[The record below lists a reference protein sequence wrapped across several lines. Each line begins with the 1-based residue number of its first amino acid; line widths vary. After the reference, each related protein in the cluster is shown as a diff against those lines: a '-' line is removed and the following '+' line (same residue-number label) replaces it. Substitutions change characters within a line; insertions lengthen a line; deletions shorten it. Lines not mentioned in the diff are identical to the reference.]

1 MLQYVL
7 LLAVS
12 DNKLIIIACDNKHVF
27 LITKKYIVYKYNM
40 NFYKTKV
47 KNIEIRKK
55 VLKKFSLIFF
65 FNWNFLYSK
74 LGL

>member
-12 DNKLIIIACDNKHVF
+12 DNKLIIIACDNKHAF

-65 FNWNFLYSK
+65 LN
-74 LGL
+74 